1 MKRRHL
7 LLAACAAPAAT
18 LLACSPDTGGSAA
31 AAAPVEIDPAT
42 TCDLDGMLL
51 ADYPGPK
58 AQIHYAGVAAPV
70 FFCDT
75 TELFAQLLRP
85 EQVRP
90 VRAAYVQDMAKADWN
105 KPMGHWIEAR
115 SGFYVA
121 GSKRH
126 GSMGPT
132 FASFATREAADGF
145 AKAFGGRVYA
155 FAEVTPEMADLRG
168 GAQHDQRM

>member
-1 MKRRHL
+1 MIAQRRSL
-7 LLAACAAPAAT
+7 LLAACALPVALWGCNRGDSGAAVK
-18 LLACSPDTGGSAA
+18 A
-31 AAAPVEIDPAT
+31 VEIDPAT
-42 TCDLDGMLL
+42 TCDFDGMLL

-58 AQIHYAGVAAPV
+58 AQIHYADAAAPV

-75 TELFAQLLRP
+75 VEMFSALLRP

-90 VRAAYVQDMAKADWN
+90 VRAVLTQDMAHADWN
-105 KPMGHWIEAR
+105 QPRGHWFDAR

-132 FASFATREAADGF
+132 FASFAAEAEARKFATEHGGKVLRFADV
-145 AKAFGGRVYA
+145 K
-155 FAEVTPEMADLRG
+155 PEMADLG
-168 GAQHDQRM
+168 GGSQHDKHM